1 MLMLSLTFFQVM
13 PEFLDFLFP
22 LGERVLAQDFY
33 CSGFK
38 QQTRLAGIADGLRI
52 PERGWSGCNLQ
63 ICYSLKSVERSPTQT
78 DWPWS
83 IRHCAAHHAFDVENV
98 RSSWIIV
105 KGDQLMETRVKSATI
120 SRGPPEFSSFGTVD
134 SAFAAALAT
143 HLILCDW
150 SVEGWRWYIDF
161 LVDTFEEL
169 TQDTISANVDVP
181 TSPLQ
186 NGDLFSLG
194 PPTGTQA
201 TNQTQ
206 RSQMSSLPRQL
217 RSHRQRTDTMGTITE
232 KEPTYPQSLYTNPK
246 SGKKQPLP
254 PGKTMSNLQESKRT
268 PIQYDM
274 YGQQQFS
281 FQDLQDIQDIE
292 ERACEAVLVLK
303 LNQSVIRQLAD
314 FYRSIFDNKELP
326 EVIIKNCRVAMVR
339 FDRRVHGLEKDM
351 NSQTLRIETL
361 MRLIGDRKTLLYG
374 LLDFQNTQASKTL
387 ALQSR
392 KSTKNMEVMTTDM
405 SEIAR
410 KTKTETVSMKII
422 TLVTLFFLPG
432 TFISVGRLFLFYL
445 VSQYSQRPSQAQ
457 LYCSGVKSA
466 GALSSMRPCSHLVE
480 NCPLTN
486 DILSIQTLMST
497 DIVHWKDGRRD
508 FQSGALQIYLAVSLP
523 FMVVTIG
530 VWKAFQWQE
539 KRNERRHNEKTQAS
553 LA

>member
-1 MLMLSLTFFQVM
+1 MSLRRGWIRDVDSCQSSPTHLLSSGTLTTRGRFIHAPHSRARLKITREMLMLSLTFFQVM

-38 QQTRLAGIADGLRI
+38 QQTRLAGITDGLRI

-98 RSSWIIV
+98 RSSWIVV

-120 SRGPPEFSSFGTVD
+120 SRGPPEFSSFGTVE

-161 LVDTFEEL
+161 LVDMFEEL

-181 TSPLQ
+181 TSLLQ

-194 PPTGTQA
+194 PPTGIQA

-206 RSQMSSLPRQL
+206 RSSMSSLPRQL
-217 RSHRQRTDTMGTITE
+217 RSHRQRTDTLGTITE
-232 KEPTYPQSLYTNPK
+232 KEPTYPQSLYTNPR

-303 LNQSVIRQLAD
+303 LNQTVIRQLAD
-314 FYRSIFDNKELP
+314 FYRSIFDNMELP
-326 EVIIKNCRVAMVR
+326 QVIIKNCRVAMVR
-339 FDRRVHGLEKDM
+339 FDRRIHGLEKDM

-361 MRLIGDRKTLLYG
+361 MRLIGDRKTLVSKSKKQDQRYSS
-374 LLDFQNTQASKTL
+374 LL
-387 ALQSR
+387 
-392 KSTKNMEVMTTDM
+392 TDW
-405 SEIAR
+405 
-410 KTKTETVSMKII
+410 
-422 TLVTLFFLPG
+422 L
-432 TFISVGRLFLFYL
+432 
-445 VSQYSQRPSQAQ
+445 
-457 LYCSGVKSA
+457 SG
-466 GALSSMRPCSHLVE
+466 SSMACLIFKIPKPAKPLPC
-480 NCPLTN
+480 NRANPRK
-486 DILSIQTLMST
+486 I
-497 DIVHWKDGRRD
+497 WK
-508 FQSGALQIYLAVSLP
+508 L
-523 FMVVTIG
+523 
-530 VWKAFQWQE
+530 
-539 KRNERRHNEKTQAS
+539 
-553 LA
+553 